1 MTDQS
6 KTIDVEE
13 GAYLLKRIRN
23 GCREDGD
30 CLVWKGHCGKGE
42 MPVMSVKGVP
52 RTVRRLTYQHAVG
65 PVGAGMEVVST
76 CGTPRCVAPE
86 HLKKISKTQRRRE
99 SAAKRSAGASVRL
112 LSANRVRQG
121 KLDMEKARAIRASEE
136 TGPVLAERYG
146 VSTALIS
153 LVRRG
158 QSWAEPSPWSGLG
171 ARA

>member
-1 MTDQS
+1 MTEQGTTAED
-6 KTIDVEE
+6 
-13 GAYLLKRIRN
+13 GAYLLARIRRW
-23 GCREDGD
+23 CKDDAD
-30 CLVWKGHCGKGE
+30 CQVWTGYCGKGE
-42 MPVMSVKGVP
+42 MPVMSVKGTP
-52 RTVRRLTYQHAVG
+52 RTVRRMVHQLEVG
-65 PVGAGMEVVST
+65 PVRANAEVVST
-76 CGTPRCVAPE
+76 CGTARCVAAE
-86 HLKKISKTQRRRE
+86 HLKQINKTQRRRE

-136 TGPVLAERYG
+136 SGPVLADRYG

-171 ARA
+171 ART